1 MKHLRFRTKL
11 LIYFWVVLVIA
22 LFLPTTHLYR
32 ALETEILK
40 EAETHA
46 DTQLDFVAW
55 MLGRQPVFNDDAT
68 LDQWITALGKNLN
81 YRITLISWGGRV
93 MADSD
98 VDFSELSVLDSHA
111 DREEFIGAV
120 RGGRSSSIR
129 YSTTLNRNLI
139 YAARSL
145 EATPYG
151 NAVLRVAIPL
161 SRVETRLGAIA
172 DRFWLILGFFL
183 VLTGIL
189 NYLLAR
195 NLETPI
201 RKIIEAA
208 RRIGGGN
215 YHERIE
221 VSSSVEFEELSACIN
236 EMTEKI
242 RRHIDLVQQQKQEFE
257 AVFEGMQEG
266 VMLLDATGHIKA
278 SNNALALIARC
289 MPTCEGHRPMEVF
302 LNPEIQKACDEVL
315 AGKDHIQMKAAIDAE
330 TIYEVNVVRIPSG
343 GAVVVFHDISDLVH
357 LEKVRQDFVANVSH
371 ELRTPLTSIKGYA
384 ETLLDPKLRSA
395 ETMGSFLGTILK
407 NANQMSNIVN
417 DLLELTKLQS
427 RDRPALAL
435 AEINASTC
443 FAAAEETC
451 RIISQEKNI
460 RIVNQMPE
468 IIPVIAEEN
477 ALVMI
482 FRNLLDNAIRHSDD
496 GTTVT
501 AGVSDVNGMVTFA
514 LEDEGPGIPL
524 RHQKRIFERFYRI
537 DKERSRA
544 SGGTGLGLAICR
556 HATKVMGGDIWV
568 ESPPPG
574 KTKGSVF
581 FVTLKKAN
589 RK

>member
-1 MKHLRFRTKL
+1 MKNLRFRTKL
-11 LIYFWVVLVIA
+11 LIYFWAVLIIA
-22 LFLPTTHLYR
+22 LFLPALHLYR
-32 ALETEILK
+32 TMETEILE
-40 EAETHA
+40 EARTHA
-46 DTQLDFVAW
+46 FTQLDFVAW
-55 MLGRQPVFNDDAT
+55 MLGRQPVFNDDAA
-68 LDQWITALGKNLN
+68 LDQWITTLGKNLN

-98 VDFSELSVLDSHA
+98 VDFSELSILDSHA

-145 EATPYG
+145 EALPYG
-151 NAVLRVAIPL
+151 KTVLRVAIPL
-161 SRVETRLGAIA
+161 SKVEIRLGAIA
-172 DRFWLILGFFL
+172 DRFWLILGFVM

-189 NYLLAR
+189 NYILAR

-201 RKIIEAA
+201 RKIIEAT

-215 YHERIE
+215 YRERIE

-289 MPTCEGHRPMEVF
+289 MPTCHGHRPMEVF
-302 LNPEIQKACDEVL
+302 LNPEIQKACDDVL

-343 GAVVVFHDISDLVH
+343 GAVAVFHDISELVH

-384 ETLLDPKLRSA
+384 ETLLNPKMRSA
-395 ETMGSFLGTILK
+395 ETMESFLGTILK
-407 NANQMSNIVN
+407 NANQMTNIVN

-427 RDRPALAL
+427 RDRPALIL
-435 AEINASTC
+435 TEINASAC
-443 FAAAEETC
+443 FSAAEETC

-460 RIVNQMPE
+460 QLINQMTE
-468 IIPVIAEEN
+468 TIPVIAEEN
-477 ALVMI
+477 ALVLI
-482 FRNLLDNAIRHSDD
+482 FRNLLDNAIRHSEA
-496 GTTVT
+496 GTTIT
-501 AGVSDVNGMVTFA
+501 AGVSDIDGMVTFA
-514 LEDEGPGIPL
+514 VEDEGPGIPL

-556 HATKVMGGDIWV
+556 HAVNAMGGDIRV

-581 FVTLKKAN
+581 YVTLKKAN